1 MGELNTL
8 GPMDNQQNWQAQ
20 LLTAGNHAHLGEN
33 SPFLTI
39 CQDLLK
45 EYPRDKALIL
55 QVCSL
60 YLGYGFPSLAQQAL
74 RQALTSFPG
83 DLACLLKLA
92 HAQLELGQA
101 IECQSIFKDLLERFP
116 TEGQVLRNLIYFAQY
131 LPFSSDQER
140 LTLAKTW
147 AKLAQ
152 DKAGSPYPRPIFK
165 YQRGQKIKLAYVSAD
180 FCQHTVGLL
189 IKNILARHNIN
200 QFEVYCYS
208 AGHVQDGVADF
219 IAQHSQFIKVAHL
232 TDLELAQRISAD
244 GIDILIDLSG
254 HTGGSRLSAF
264 AYRPAP
270 LQISWLGYYATTGL
284 ECMDAVLLDRWHEH
298 ENVAKQFIEPIVSLA
313 IGRWLY
319 SPAVDPAPLIS
330 EPPSIKNGYITFGSF
345 NNTLKYND
353 QVYAVW
359 SKILLAVPNS
369 KLLLKW
375 RTFNDSQFK
384 QSVLDQFVSYGIEP
398 SRIELRGPS
407 FHIQMLAQYQD
418 IDIALDPFP
427 FSGGVTS
434 CEALYMGVPVIT
446 WPQNRV
452 VSRQTYAF
460 VSSIGHPQFAAQDE
474 AAYIQNAID
483 LANAPK
489 ELAHYRHTLR
499 EQMLNSP
506 LMQVADFTQA
516 LERALVQLLD
526 QTQEPGS

>member
-1 MGELNTL
+1 MANLQ
-8 GPMDNQQNWQAQ
+8 NQQNWQAQ

-33 SPFLTI
+33 SQFLAI

-45 EYPRDKALIL
+45 EHPRDKALIL

-92 HAQLELGQA
+92 HAQLELGQV

-116 TEGQVLRNLIYFAQY
+116 KEGQVLRNLIYFSQY

-147 AKLAQ
+147 AKLTQ
-152 DKAGSPYPRPIFK
+152 DKAGGPYPRPAFK
-165 YQRGQKIKLAYVSAD
+165 FRHGQKIKLAYVSAD

-189 IKNILARHNIN
+189 IKNILAKHNTD

-208 AGHVQDGVADF
+208 TGHIQDGVTDF
-219 IAQHSQFIKVAHL
+219 IAQHSQFIKVAQL
-232 TDLELAQRISAD
+232 SDLELAQHISAD
-244 GIDILIDLSG
+244 EIDILIDLSG
-254 HTGGSRLSAF
+254 HTGGSRLGAL

-270 LQISWLGYYATTGL
+270 VQISWLGYYATTGL

-298 ENVAKQFIEPIVSLA
+298 ENVTKQFVESIISLP

-319 SPAVDPAPLIS
+319 SPAVDPAPLIT

-353 QVYAVW
+353 QVYAIW

-369 KLLLKW
+369 QLILKW

-384 QSVLDQFVSYGIEP
+384 QSVLDQFASYGIDP
-398 SRIELRGPS
+398 SRIELREPS
-407 FHIQMLAQYQD
+407 FHIQMLAQYKD
-418 IDIALDPFP
+418 IDIGLDPFP

-460 VSSIGHPQFAAQDE
+460 VSSIGHPQLAAQDE
-474 AAYIQNAID
+474 TSYIEKAVELAYS
-483 LANAPK
+483 PK
-489 ELAHYRHTLR
+489 ELAQYRHTLR
-499 EQMLNSP
+499 EQMLSSP

-516 LERALVQLLD
+516 LERALEQLLD
-526 QTQEPGS
+526 QTQVSGS

>member
-1 MGELNTL
+1 MK
-8 GPMDNQQNWQAQ
+8 MHSWQSPLSIAQ
-20 LLTAGNHAHLGEN
+20 DHAHFGRNE
-33 SPFLTI
+33 PFLKT
-39 CQDLLK
+39 CEDLVK
-45 EYPRDKALIL
+45 EHPTDKALL
-55 QVCSL
+55 LRVSAL
-60 YLGYGFPSLAQQAL
+60 YLEYGFPSEAQKTL
-74 RQALTSFPG
+74 LHALTNFSG
-83 DLACLLKLA
+83 DLECLLKLA
-92 HAQLELGQA
+92 HAQLQLGQTV
-101 IECQSIFKDLLERFP
+101 ECQSIFADLLGRFP
-116 TEGQVLRNLIYFAQY
+116 KEGQVLRNLIYFAQY

-152 DKAGSPYPRPIFK
+152 DKAGGPYPRPAFK
-165 YQRGQKIKLAYVSAD
+165 YQHGQKIKLGYVSAD

-189 IKNILARHNIN
+189 IKNILAKHNTD

-208 AGHVQDGVADF
+208 AGHVQDGVTDF
-219 IAQHSQFIKVAHL
+219 IAQHSQFVQVAHL

-254 HTGGSRLSAF
+254 HTGGSRLGAF

-284 ECMDAVLLDRWHEH
+284 ECMDAVLLDRWHAH
-298 ENVAKQFIEPIVSLA
+298 DNVATQFVEPIVSLP

-359 SKILLAVPNS
+359 SQILLAVPNS
-369 KLLLKW
+369 KLILKW

-384 QSVLDQFVSYGIEP
+384 QSVLDQFASYGIEP
-398 SRIELRGPS
+398 SRIEVRGPS
-407 FHIQMLAQYQD
+407 FHIEMLAQYKD
-418 IDIALDPFP
+418 IDIALDSFP
-427 FSGGVTS
+427 FSGGATS

-460 VSSIGHPQFAAQDE
+460 VSSIGHSQFAAQDE
-474 AAYIQNAID
+474 AAYIQNAVD

-489 ELAHYRHTLR
+489 ELAHYRNTLR

-526 QTQEPGS
+526 RAQESGS